1 MGNLRKTINVR
12 LVNNAK
18 DYKRW
23 IGRPN
28 FVSQIIFDKNF
39 VAIHEIKPV
48 LTLAKPIYVEFS
60 ILDLSKYLMYDFH
73 YKYIKRKHDAKLL
86 FTDKGSLVYEIK
98 KEDFYEDF
106 YKDKNLFDF
115 SDYLQDSKFFDLDD
129 KSVFGK
135 IRDKSKGKIIREF
148 LGLRSKMYSLIAVD
162 SREIKKEKAVNKNV
176 VKNIRHEEYISVL
189 FNKKMISWNMKKFKI
204 NYIELEVIISFF
216 VLFWW

>member
-1 MGNLRKTINVR
+1 M
-12 LVNNAK
+12 
-18 DYKRW
+18 
-23 IGRPN
+23 
-28 FVSQIIFDKNF
+28 
-39 VAIHEIKPV
+39 
-48 LTLAKPIYVEFS
+48 
-60 ILDLSKYLMYDFH
+60 
-73 YKYIKRKHDAKLL
+73 L

-115 SDYLQDSKFFDLDD
+115 SDYPQDSKFFDLDD

-135 IRDKSKGKIIREF
+135 MRDKSKGKIIRKF
-148 LGLRSKMYSLIAVD
+148 LGLKSKMYSLIAVD
-162 SREIKKEKAVNKNV
+162 SREIKKKKAVNKNV

-216 VLFWW
+216 VLF